1 MITLPVII
9 PYFKDPIALEK
20 NKEILKSQINIKV
33 DLFVRDNSIDNILYT
48 KAVNEGLKKYCY
60 SQEYKYVMILNQD
73 AYLIKNAIDQMI
85 LIMENNPKCGI
96 CTPISIDDNNQVNW
110 CGGLDVFP
118 VGRHLSIPIDEI
130 PFDSLDTY
138 WSNGACMMLRTE
150 MVREIGLLDENM
162 LFIFSDSD
170 YSFTA
175 VTRGW
180 INLVAT
186 KAFVR
191 HSPSGSGSVQNNW
204 LNEIKL
210 KDQLYFAEKWLN
222 GSLYKKISYE
232 GKSLS
237 DMTIKDHIRKIKN
250 SLSLIQSI

>member
-1 MITLPVII
+1 MNTLPVII

-20 NKEILKSQINIKV
+20 NKEVLKSLINIKV

-48 KAVNEGLKKYCY
+48 KAVNEGLRKYCY
-60 SQEYKYVMILNQD
+60 SKEYKYVMILNQD
-73 AYLIKNAIDQMI
+73 AYLSTDAVDQMI

-96 CTPISIDDNNQVNW
+96 CTPISIDDNNLVNW

-118 VGRHLSIPIDEI
+118 VGRHLSIPLNEI
-130 PFDSLDTY
+130 VLESLETY
-138 WSNGACMMLRTE
+138 WSNGACMLMRTE

-175 VTRGW
+175 VSRGW
-180 INLVAT
+180 KNLVAT
-186 KAFVR
+186 KAFVK
-191 HSPSGSGSVQNNW
+191 HSPSGSASVQNNW
-204 LNEIKL
+204 LTEIKL

-222 GSLYKKISYE
+222 GSLFKKISYE
-232 GKSLS
+232 GQKLS

-250 SLSLIQSI
+250 SISLIQSI